1 MLCTVSV
8 ASNQMSNIIGNHLE
22 AVKHA
27 YQLTPTAPQSPEMR
41 KQTDK
46 LTNNLLS
53 ASPDQM
59 HTLHPPPPPHIFSRE
74 ISLETCPIFQLE
86 MSLPHLHLKS
96 LVALISPLHRD

>member
-8 ASNQMSNIIGNHLE
+8 ASNQISNVIGNHLE

-27 YQLTPTAPQSPEMR
+27 YQLTPTAPQSPEMH

-53 ASPDQM
+53 ASPDRCI
-59 HTLHPPPPPHIFSRE
+59 HSTLLLLTYFPEKFR
-74 ISLETCPIFQLE
+74 
-86 MSLPHLHLKS
+86 
-96 LVALISPLHRD
+96 